1 MSTPASKPTKLPKG
15 QIERSDFP
23 RFGVWTF
30 SDFEASVSDNYEIRL
45 GGDIPALTIN
55 QSDLATL
62 ERVEQV
68 SDFHCVTTWTY
79 RNVRWSGYRF
89 RDVYEQLILPR
100 LSDSQSVELVVFRAK
115 DKYKSSLLLEDV
127 LADDVLLADQLND
140 APLSAEHGAPL
151 RVVAPA
157 HYGYK
162 NVKHLQKIE
171 FLQKADSYR
180 PRSPRFIEHPR
191 GRVAHEERARYLPG
205 WFFRYLYRPLIGMT
219 VRRMKKNT

>member
-1 MSTPASKPTKLPKG
+1 MRASTSKQAGLPKG
-15 QIERSDFP
+15 QIERMDFP

-30 SDFEASVSDNYEIRL
+30 SNFEASVSDNYEIRL

-55 QSDLATL
+55 QADLATL

-79 RNVRWSGYRF
+79 RNVCWSGYRF
-89 RDVYEQLILPR
+89 RDIYEQLIQPH
-100 LSDSQSVELVVFRAK
+100 LSANQSIELMVFRAR
-115 DKYKSSLLLEDV
+115 DKYKSSLLHEDALAEDV
-127 LADDVLLADQLND
+127 LLVDRLNGE
-140 APLSAEHGAPL
+140 ALSAEHGAPL

-171 FLQKADSYR
+171 FLQKAESYK
-180 PRSPRFIEHPR
+180 PRSPRFIEHLR
-191 GRVAHEERARYLPG
+191 ARVAYEERARYLPG
-205 WFFRYLYRPLIGMT
+205 WFFRYLYRPLIDMT
-219 VRRMKKNT
+219 IRRMKNN